1 MNSRDMRRRER
12 NEMIRR
18 FLAVM
23 GLVAAFASTSFGAT
37 NSNTATVNL
46 TAAVGSS
53 ITLSVTSPIDF
64 GTVTPGNAANPASTA
79 ATVTASWNLSP
90 SHTSLKFYAYF
101 STAQAMS
108 DGAGSN
114 IPFSAFEI
122 KGGDLGATLTPVS
135 QTGPFSAGNS
145 SLLFKTVAISGANKV
160 TPSDTTTLNF
170 NLNLTSLPTMAAGSY
185 TGTLNI
191 QAQATP

>member
-1 MNSRDMRRRER
+1 MATKGN
-12 NEMIRR
+12 IRM
-18 FLAVM
+18 LKKSLLTLTLIAAVASM
-23 GLVAAFASTSFGAT
+23 SFAAT
-37 NSNTATVNL
+37 NSNTATVSL
-46 TAAVGSS
+46 TATVGSS

-64 GTVTPGNAANPASTA
+64 ATVTPGNAANA
-79 ATVTASWNLSP
+79 ATSAATLTSSWNLAP
-90 SHTSLKFYAYF
+90 SHTALKFYAYF
-101 STAQAMS
+101 SSANAMT

-114 IPFSAFEI
+114 IPYASFEI
-122 KGGDLGATLTPVS
+122 KGGDLGATLTPVN

-160 TPSDTTTLNF
+160 TTGDSTTLNF
-170 NLNLTSLPTMAAGSY
+170 NLNLTSQPTLAAGAY

>member
-1 MNSRDMRRRER
+1 MLKKSLV
-12 NEMIRR
+12 
-18 FLAVM
+18 FL
-23 GLVAAFASTSFGAT
+23 GLMVAFASASFAAT
-37 NSNTATVNL
+37 NSNAATVNL

-64 GTVTPGNAANPASTA
+64 GTVTPGNAANPASST
-79 ATVTASWNLSP
+79 ATVTASWNLAP
-90 SHTSLKFYAYF
+90 SHTALKFYAYF

-114 IPFSAFEI
+114 IPFAAFEI
-122 KGGDLGATLTPVS
+122 KGGDLGTTLTPVS

-145 SLLFKTVAISGANKV
+145 SLLFKTVAISGANKN
-160 TPSDTTTLNF
+160 TSGDTTALNF
-170 NLNLTSLPTMAAGSY
+170 NLNLTSLSTLAAGSY